1 MYSEFRLN
9 ANQLDIK
16 FLNSLKALFKDKTI
30 SIIVEEEMDETEYL
44 LTSEANRDMLLKS
57 LEQAEKSELI
67 KVNIGKSF
75 KK

>member
-44 LTSEANRDMLLKS
+44 LASEANRDMLLKS
-57 LEQAEKSELI
+57 LEQAEKCELI

>member
-67 KVNIGKSF
+67 KVNIGKSR

>member
-1 MYSEFRLN
+1 MYTEFRLN

-44 LTSEANRDMLLKS
+44 LASEANRKMLLNR
-57 LEQAEKSELI
+57 I
-67 KVNIGKSF
+67 KDVQEGKNMLGVTL
-75 KK
+75 KDL

>member
-44 LTSEANRDMLLKS
+44 LASEANRDMLLKS

-67 KVNIGKSF
+67 KVNIGKSR